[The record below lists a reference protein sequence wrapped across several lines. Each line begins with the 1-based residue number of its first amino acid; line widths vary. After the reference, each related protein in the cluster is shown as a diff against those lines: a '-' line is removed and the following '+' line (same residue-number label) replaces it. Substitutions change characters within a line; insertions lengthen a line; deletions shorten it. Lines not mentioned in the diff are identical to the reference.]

1 MIDTSTRRCH
11 LLSCAHAITQEFVVQ
26 KLCIDTTRMSR
37 SEKLAAVLTL
47 GWYWLITRKILK
59 QARHLTYTI
68 TNKRFIQKEEV
79 TGKTAILCNRKTKVR
94 RSCCCCCCS
103 ALLIS
108 DARMRSKRLSLQ

>member
-1 MIDTSTRRCH
+1 MH
-11 LLSCAHAITQEFVVQ
+11 HVQEFVVQ

-47 GWYWLITRKILK
+47 GWYWLITRKMLK

-68 TNKRFIQKEEV
+68 TNKRLLQKEEV

-94 RSCCCCCCS
+94 LYSTLLLLLSPSPIRACKRCIL
-103 ALLIS
+103 ALS
-108 DARMRSKRLSLQ
+108 